1 MAGSLTWRPI
11 SKDMN
16 RLLFSSFVVVFFV
29 SGCAS
34 WFSTPRVMTTCST
47 DDAWNVALASL
58 QEFELRQI
66 DKEEGVI
73 ETDWIAVHN
82 PKTVSAGAMRR
93 PINQERAR
101 FILNIIPEKNGSQI
115 TVKQIREFFSPQGVQ
130 SRSWRQIP
138 GHEEQERQLA
148 RRINSRL
155 KRQAC

>member
-1 MAGSLTWRPI
+1 M
-11 SKDMN
+11 
-16 RLLFSSFVVVFFV
+16 VFCV

-34 WFSTPRVMTTCST
+34 WFSAPRVATICST
-47 DDAWNVALASL
+47 EDAWKVALASL
-58 QEFELRQI
+58 QEFELRKI
-66 DKEEGVI
+66 DKGDGVI
-73 ETDWIAVHN
+73 ETDWINVLN
-82 PKTVSAGAMRR
+82 PNTVSSGAFGRAL
-93 PINQERAR
+93 NQERAR

-115 TVKQIREFFSPQGVQ
+115 TVKQIREFWSPQGVQ